1 MQNSGDNVKPGL
13 FGLNNSN
20 RDFSKEEYWGK
31 NQFNSSFPIALLCY
45 MHSKGIEPI
54 YIKVN
59 NNFEVKH
66 EKLGVDKLFEIDPL
80 GEDTY
85 FSFETSFNK
94 YQQYFVGTFPRNDV
108 TILEKNTGNSL
119 SSFEIKLTALPD
131 NQTCMLDEKE
141 FGSELVVRPDTIIY
155 QAAMIID
162 EVGKTELSRIY
173 KNKYDK
179 INDWSEIKDVLPFVE
194 EMVEDYKQITKICYK
209 DQEPLIVQPIWKTKG
224 KNPTL
229 SEDCL
234 DVFVWSNFSMAKL
247 YIPTN
252 PKELT
257 KINRQT
263 RTLIW
268 LTKMLYDYV
277 KFNKF
282 AGYEIVDLLSF
293 NTKND
298 KAFSIGGKG
307 TYPFMKSVFLEK
319 PRIKKGEIKNIIL
332 GGGQNLLS
340 PERRFDAI
348 IYNTPSLFEE
358 E

>member
-1 MQNSGDNVKPGL
+1 MKTKRSYNKAFPYRTITPITGSNTNSRLTHK
-13 FGLNNSN
+13 
-20 RDFSKEEYWGK
+20 
-31 NQFNSSFPIALLCY
+31 
-45 MHSKGIEPI
+45 
-54 YIKVN
+54 N
-59 NNFEVKH
+59 NNAR
-66 EKLGVDKLFEIDPL
+66 
-80 GEDTY
+80 
-85 FSFETSFNK
+85 N
-94 YQQYFVGTFPRNDV
+94 GTFARTFDHLINHYP
-108 TILEKNTGNSL
+108 
-119 SSFEIKLTALPD
+119 PD
-131 NQTCMLDEKE
+131 EPVSK
-141 FGSELVVRPDTIIY
+141 
-155 QAAMIID
+155 
-162 EVGKTELSRIY
+162 
-173 KNKYDK
+173 
-179 INDWSEIKDVLPFVE
+179 PF
-194 EMVEDYKQITKICYK
+194 VEDYKQITKICYK